1 MGANSPEDER
11 KFAAAARV
19 SEINLGLYKTLVQ
32 PWVRL
37 WANEGMAEWMQRM
50 HPARLQ
56 YEIFG
61 QSNPLW
67 RNFDTMLESVQKN
80 RQPVDENNPYWQM
93 QKAYSDWMTQSLDA
107 YRDVRDRLQEE
118 WFHAFYG
125 SPIVQALA
133 GLKGRMKI
141 RRPKPGD
148 DAAYR
153 LLVQQRIEELRHNIA
168 AGGPLEAAVRAL
180 IYIRMPEG
188 SVDERSFTLLRRLR
202 EEAGKGM
209 SLRAFKQ
216 LLREQFFMLLID
228 QPAALDAIPAMLEKD
243 PDLAEEMEGK
253 LHRVVNTIGLQT
265 NEAKSRLGEIEG
277 LFNGVPVRG
286 IAKPR
291 EAEVVK
297 MPTPPEHPRPR
308 RKH

>member
-1 MGANSPEDER
+1 M
-11 KFAAAARV
+11 
-19 SEINLGLYKTLVQ
+19 
-32 PWVRL
+32 
-37 WANEGMAEWMQRM
+37 
-50 HPARLQ
+50 
-56 YEIFG
+56 
-61 QSNPLW
+61 
-67 RNFDTMLESVQKN
+67 QKN
-80 RQPVDENNPYWQM
+80 RQPVEENNPYWQM

-107 YRDVRDRLQEE
+107 FRDVRDRMQEE

-125 SPIVQALA
+125 SPVVQALV
-133 GLKGRMKI
+133 GLKGSDENP
-141 RRPKPGD
+141 RPKPGE

-168 AGGPLEAAVRAL
+168 AGGPAEAAIRAL

-188 SVDERSFTLLRRLR
+188 SIDERSFTLLRRLR

-209 SLRAFKQ
+209 PLRAFKQ

-228 QPAALDAIPAMLEKD
+228 ERGALDAIPAMLEKD
-243 PDLAEEMEGK
+243 PDLAEQMERK

-265 NEAKSRLGEIEG
+265 REAKSRFAEMEG
-277 LFNGVPVRG
+277 LFSGDPPAAPG
-286 IAKPR
+286 MIARPQ

-297 MPTPPEHPRPR
+297 MPTAPEHPRPR